1 MKKFDDFL
9 YKFQF
14 VVSSIAF
21 LGMIGLTTINVF
33 VRLILSKTF
42 AWSEE
47 LTYACFNW
55 SVYIG
60 ICLVYRN
67 QGMIAVG
74 AIVDKLPVK
83 VKRYVM
89 IFVHALVLVTNICL
103 TVWGVQ
109 LAVFAFKRVT
119 PILKLPYFWIDLAIP
134 VGTIM
139 LAYYSLKYLIMTIMG
154 EEVREAA
161 LEERS

>member
-1 MKKFDDFL
+1 MKKIDDFL
-9 YKFQF
+9 YRFQF
-14 VVSSIAF
+14 ILAAVAF
-21 LGMIGLTTINVF
+21 LGMIILTSANVI
-33 VRLILSKTF
+33 VRLLFSKTF

-55 SVYIG
+55 AVYIG

-74 AIVDKLPVK
+74 AIVDRLPKKAYRV
-83 VKRYVM
+83 VM
-89 IFVHALVLVTNICL
+89 TGVHAFVLVLNVCL
-103 TVWGVQ
+103 TIWGMQ
-109 LAVFAFKRVT
+109 LAIFAFRRTT

-134 VGTIM
+134 VGCAM
-139 LAYYSLKYLIMTIMG
+139 LTYYSARYLYKTLKG
-154 EEVREAA
+154 EEVAEAA